1 MQEKKTDKSPYTV
14 VSLFSGA
21 GGLDIG
27 FERHGF
33 KVIWANDIDKDA
45 CDTHRLWSEAKVVE
59 GDIGAIDFDTIPPSD
74 VITGGF
80 PCQGF
85 SLAGP
90 RKIDDKRNV
99 LYKHFVDLV
108 DKKQPYIFVAEN
120 VKGILTLG
128 KGKILEAIIED
139 FSTRGVGYDVFPS
152 LVNAAD
158 YGVPQ
163 DRFRVVLLGIRKDLG
178 VKKYKFP
185 QPFDYQV
192 TIWEALKGLDR
203 PQKEDICQGAFS
215 SRYMSR
221 NRKRAWNQ
229 VSYTIPAM
237 SKQVTLHP
245 ASPDMEKVAKDVW
258 RFGTGGETRR
268 FSWQEA
274 AAIQTFP
281 KNMLFVGDLTS
292 KYKQIGNAV
301 PVRLA
306 EVIAMDVK
314 RILDHVKGSPSA
326 ILQEDVKLENHA
338 KKTTAKQTEKG
349 KAFEYACLKALEQ
362 WLDKN
367 QIIWKEQSNKALKTA
382 NKFYSDLDNE
392 LREKMNLASN
402 AAVKMLERLEPQFTD
417 KEIKEPIIL
426 RIQEDAKGIAG
437 DVRDIV
443 CERTG
448 EQWEIGFSCKHN
460 NTAVK
465 HSRLSKRIDFGKQWF
480 GTPCSEEYFK
490 EIEPIFTFLEQG
502 RKEGQMWKEI
512 DKKEDIVYVPLLNAF
527 TKELERL
534 ITLYKEEIPKS
545 LICYLLGRNDFY
557 KIITQDGKRQSVLQ
571 GYNLYGTLNKSTN
584 HKKAMNKVHA
594 LKLPT
599 KIFDIS
605 FKEHSKNTVIVTCD
619 GGWALSFRIHN
630 ASSRVEPSLKFDIQ
644 LTGIPQALH
653 SQIEPWE

>member
-1 MQEKKTDKSPYTV
+1 MKQEKKINSKPYTV

-27 FERHGF
+27 FEKQGF
-33 KVIWANDIDKDA
+33 NVIWANDINKDA
-45 CDTHRLWSEAKVVE
+45 CDTHRLWSKAEVVE
-59 GDIGAIDFDTIPPSD
+59 GDIGAIDFGQIPPSD

-99 LYKHFVDLV
+99 LYKHFVNLV
-108 DKKQPYIFVAEN
+108 EKKQPYIFVAEN

-128 KGKILEAIIED
+128 QGKIMEAIVED
-139 FSTRGVGYDVFPS
+139 FSTRGMGYEVFPT

-163 DRFRVVLLGIRKDLG
+163 DRYRVILLGIRKDLG

-185 QPFDYQV
+185 KPLEDKV
-192 TIWEALKGLDR
+192 TLKEALENIQE
-203 PQKEDICQGAFS
+203 PNPWDICQGAFS

-221 NRKRAWNQ
+221 NRKRGWNE

-245 ASPDMEKVAKDVW
+245 SSPDMEKVGKDMW
-258 RFGTGGETRR
+258 EFGKNGVTRR

-281 KNMLFVGDLTS
+281 RDMVFVGDLTS

-301 PVRLA
+301 PVKLA
-306 EVIAMDVK
+306 EVVAEEVK
-314 RILDHVKGSPSA
+314 KILKASMN
-326 ILQEDVKLENHA
+326 LQVLSQ
-338 KKTTAKQTEKG
+338 KKEKSISKQTEKG
-349 KAFEYACLKALEQ
+349 KAFEYACLKALEN
-362 WLDKN
+362 WMNEN
-367 QIIWKEQSNKALKTA
+367 QVTWEEYSNKALKTA
-382 NKFYSDLDNE
+382 HKFYMDLDDD
-392 LREKMNLASN
+392 LRKKMDQASK
-402 AAVKMLERLEPQFTD
+402 ASIKMLERLEPQLTD
-417 KEIKEPIIL
+417 KKIMEPITL

-443 CERTG
+443 CERKSQG
-448 EQWEIGFSCKHN
+448 WEIGFSCKHN

-465 HSRLSKRIDFGKQWF
+465 HSRLSKRIDFGRQWF
-480 GTPCSEEYFK
+480 GKACSQEYFN
-490 EIEPIFTFLEQG
+490 EIDPIFTSLEKERLQG
-502 RKEGQMWKEI
+502 KKWNEI
-512 DKKEDIVYVPLLNAF
+512 VGKEDYVYVPLLNAF
-527 TKELERL
+527 RKELQRL
-534 ITLYKEEIPKS
+534 IDIYKEDIPKS
-545 LICYLLGRNDFY
+545 LVCYLLGKNDFY
-557 KIITQDGKRQSVLQ
+557 KIITEDGKKQSILQ

-584 HKKAMNKVHA
+584 GIKPTNKVHV
-594 LKLPT
+594 LKLPC
-599 KIFDIS
+599 KIYDIS
-605 FKEHSKNTVIVTCD
+605 FKEKSKNTIIVTCD

-630 ASSRVEPSLKFDIQ
+630 ASSKVEPSLKFDIR
-644 LTGIPQALH
+644 LEGIPQALH